1 MQSFRNLTAIRGA
14 LTLAVYP
21 DVAFAACGQW
31 DHHGALLPAALQVP
45 LEGQVV
51 QTLLLHALK
60 EESEQ
65 PSAVCCPAWPLGSS
79 PLPVGE
85 PGTAQV
91 ENGTQW
97 PSQGVL
103 FLGA

>member
-1 MQSFRNLTAIRGA
+1 MQHSNCAILSEPHGVRGA
-14 LTLAVYP
+14 LTLAVSP
-21 DVAFAACGQW
+21 EVALAAPGQR
-31 DHHGALLPAALQVP
+31 DHQGALLPAALQVP

-65 PSAVCCPAWPLGSS
+65 PSAVCCSTWALGSS

-91 ENGTQW
+91 ENGT
-97 PSQGVL
+97 
-103 FLGA
+103 